1 MKLPFPIFPES
12 ASSVSGEVDSLFA
25 AWSAVSIFFS
35 LLIAALIIY
44 FAVRYR
50 RRHEDQVGERE
61 KAALWLEITWSAI
74 PLAIMLVMFAW
85 GTRLYVKIY
94 RAPHGA
100 LEFTSI
106 GRQWMWKFQHPQGQR
121 EINNLHVPRGQAIRI
136 NLASEDVIHS
146 FYIPA
151 FRVKQDAVP
160 GKSTS
165 LWFKAT
171 KTGTF
176 HIFCAEYCGAEHSKM
191 IGSITVMEPAA
202 YQAWLTNGPPAGK
215 TPVASGRELFQT
227 LACETCHKGATGR
240 IQRGPKLDGLFGSN
254 VQLAD
259 GTALVAD
266 EAYLRESILNPQA
279 KLVKGW
285 DPVMPTFQ
293 GQISEEQLSQLL
305 AYVKSLRGPQTAASP
320 AASHAAAALAAPA
333 ATVTA
338 NSPNVGSA
346 AKN

>member
-12 ASSVSGEVDSLFA
+12 ASSVANEVDALFA
-25 AWSAVSIFFS
+25 IWCVISAFFS
-35 LLIAALIIY
+35 LLIAGLIIY

-50 RRHEDQVGERE
+50 RRHADQVGERE
-61 KAALWLEITWSAI
+61 KAALWLEITWSAV

-85 GTRLYVKIY
+85 GTRVYVKIY
-94 RAPHGA
+94 RAPRGS

-121 EINNLHVPRGQAIRI
+121 EINNLHVPRGQAIKL

-146 FYIPA
+146 FYVPA

-160 GKSTS
+160 GKPTS

-191 IGSITVMEPAA
+191 IGSVTVMEPAE
-202 YQAWLTNGPPAGK
+202 YEAWLVNGPPAGK
-215 TPVASGRELFQT
+215 TPVASGEELFQT
-227 LACETCHKGATGR
+227 LACETCHKGGGR
-240 IQRGPKLDGLFGSN
+240 IQRGPALEGLYGRP
-254 VQLAD
+254 VELAD
-259 GTALVAD
+259 GTTLLAD
-266 EAYLRESILNPQA
+266 DTYLRESILNPQA

-285 DPVMPTFQ
+285 NPVMPTFQ

-305 AYVKSLRGPQTAASP
+305 AYVKSLGGSK
-320 AASHAAAALAAPA
+320 
-333 ATVTA
+333 
-338 NSPNVGSA
+338 SA

>member
-12 ASSVSGEVDSLFA
+12 ASSVSGEVDALFA
-25 AWSAVSIFFS
+25 VWSVISIFFS
-35 LLIAALIIY
+35 LLIAVLIVY

-61 KAALWLEITWSAI
+61 KAALWLEITWSAV

-85 GTRLYVKIY
+85 GTRVYVKIY

-121 EINNLHVPRGQAIRI
+121 EINNLHVPRGQAIKL

-191 IGSITVMEPAA
+191 IGSITVMEPAD

-215 TPVASGRELFQT
+215 TPIASGAELFQT
-227 LACETCHKGATGR
+227 LACETCHKGANGR
-240 IQRGPKLDGLFGSN
+240 IQRGPELVGLFGN
-254 VQLAD
+254 TVQLAD
-259 GTALVAD
+259 GTSLVAD
-266 EAYLRESILNPQA
+266 ETYLRESILNPQA

-285 DPVMPTFQ
+285 DSVMPTFQ

-305 AYVKSLRGPQTAASP
+305 AYVKSLGGPKPAASP
-320 AASHAAAALAAPA
+320 AASHAAAGLAAPA
-333 ATVTA
+333 ATVSA